1 MQRFTFVIVLIFA
14 VVQQAPA
21 SSPGKAA
28 AMKYFTKKRPKTTES
43 REPAAQVVRQSV
55 NSKSYDPGHSRLL
68 ALAVGSLINSKNYQ
82 WTEEQQLS
90 GWNGELF
97 YQDASEGYFGHGYHL
112 ELQKYAAFDEEFSKI
127 SFLFSFTFP
136 RRLSFPVY
144 LGVAGG
150 PGYFTKQLRGES
162 AFSFDYK
169 AYVGFRLNEVYS
181 QYFVQAGIKNH
192 IHVLSDGQFIG
203 WFVSS
208 GVAYRF

>member
-1 MQRFTFVIVLIFA
+1 MAFCRRKLSVFFIILTFA
-14 VVQQAPA
+14 GVQQVFAA
-21 SSPGKAA
+21 SEGKEA
-28 AMKYFTKKRPKTTES
+28 AMKYFTKSSKRQLAS
-43 REPAAQVVRQSV
+43 RSVV
-55 NSKSYDPGHSRLL
+55 DPGNSNLL
-68 ALAVGSLINSKNYQ
+68 AMAVGSLVDSKSYQ
-82 WTEEQQLS
+82 WTDNQLS
-90 GWNGELF
+90 GWNAEIF
-97 YQDASEGYFGHGYHL
+97 YHNASEGYFGKGYHL
-112 ELQKYAAFDEEFSKI
+112 ELQKFASEDEEFSKV
-127 SFLFSFTFP
+127 SFLLSFTFP

-169 AYVGFRLNEVYS
+169 AYLGFRLNEIHS

-192 IHVLSDGQFIG
+192 VHVLSDGQFNG